1 MRRRSFFE
9 FLAPR
14 QLKKSAAVALF
25 DPQAPQ
31 SRSRRGYGKIGRDFV
46 VYG

>member
-1 MRRRSFFE
+1 MRNRSFFG

-14 QLKKSAAVALF
+14 QLKKSAAVALL

-31 SRSRRGYGKIGRDFV
+31 SIRRRGYGKIGRDFV